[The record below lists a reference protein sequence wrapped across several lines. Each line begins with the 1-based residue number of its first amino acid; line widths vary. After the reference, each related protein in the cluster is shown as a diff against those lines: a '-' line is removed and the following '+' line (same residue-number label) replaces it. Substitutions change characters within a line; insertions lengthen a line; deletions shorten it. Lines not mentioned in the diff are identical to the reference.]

1 MDDKL
6 LELRKFVLTMDEKT
20 QMFNKFFSTTKTKD
34 KLLSRYDNL
43 SKKKSTPST
52 WTEMQCKEL
61 LIEMEKPGTMK
72 FKIMAERSIFNGKD
86 DNQLREKTVK
96 LRSKKSLFLSA
107 AATQTGEN
115 TVNDF
120 PTGAEPST

>member
-34 KLLSRYDNL
+34 KLRSRYHNL

-52 WTEMQCKEL
+52 WTEMQCKEF
-61 LIEMEKPGTMK
+61 LIEMEKPGKWITK
-72 FKIMAERSIFNGKD
+72 CWQKD
-86 DNQLREKTVK
+86 
-96 LRSKKSLFLSA
+96 
-107 AATQTGEN
+107 
-115 TVNDF
+115 
-120 PTGAEPST
+120 